1 MSARFTPPDNE
12 AMVGPFA
19 QCVRHPNAT
28 PLTYHGTN
36 SWILAAPNDGACL
49 EVDPGPDDAAC
60 IGRIAEACARRGL
73 TVAAVAAT
81 HDHFDHAECAEE
93 AGRVFGAPV
102 LGVASGTLG
111 PGPL

>member
-36 SWILAAPNDGACL
+36 SWILAAPNDGACVV
-49 EVDPGPDDAAC
+49 VDPGPDDAAC
-60 IGRIAEACARRGL
+60 IGASPRPALG
-73 TVAAVAAT
+73 AASPWPPW
-81 HDHFDHAECAEE
+81 
-93 AGRVFGAPV
+93 R
-102 LGVASGTLG
+102 
-111 PGPL
+111 

>member
-36 SWILAAPNDGACL
+36 ISKTAPM
-49 EVDPGPDDAAC
+49 
-60 IGRIAEACARRGL
+60 L
-73 TVAAVAAT
+73 T
-81 HDHFDHAECAEE
+81 
-93 AGRVFGAPV
+93 
-102 LGVASGTLG
+102 ASCVT
-111 PGPL
+111 

>member
-49 EVDPGPDDAAC
+49 VVDPGPDDAAC
-60 IGRIAEACARRGL
+60 TPSARKRWL
-73 TVAAVAAT
+73 TVVISSSPRAEGLICLAT
-81 HDHFDHAECAEE
+81 STTL
-93 AGRVFGAPV
+93 
-102 LGVASGTLG
+102 LG
-111 PGPL
+111 

>member
-36 SWILAAPNDGACL
+36 SWILAVGHAGPRAP
-49 EVDPGPDDAAC
+49 
-60 IGRIAEACARRGL
+60 
-73 TVAAVAAT
+73 
-81 HDHFDHAECAEE
+81 
-93 AGRVFGAPV
+93 
-102 LGVASGTLG
+102 
-111 PGPL
+111 